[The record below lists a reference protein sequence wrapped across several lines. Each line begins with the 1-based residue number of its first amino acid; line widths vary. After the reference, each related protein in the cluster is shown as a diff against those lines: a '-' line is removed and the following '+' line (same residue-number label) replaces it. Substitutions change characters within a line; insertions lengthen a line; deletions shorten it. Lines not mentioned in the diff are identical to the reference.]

1 MRLSSKIML
10 VSVLLGFG
18 SAHAAAEEA
27 GRSFGSGEPLRL
39 AQKLPSDVEQ
49 RLGVRPNSANRDGRD
64 RGDRWDRR
72 DRDDR
77 WDRRDRD
84 RWDRDDRWERRA
96 YRPGFSVTIPFG
108 APGYFVRTLPEQYR
122 YVVVGGRRCR
132 ITVTRRVDYRGRVVT
147 TERRRC

>member
-10 VSVLLGFG
+10 VSVVLGFG

-27 GRSFGSGEPLRL
+27 GRSFGSGGPLRL

-49 RLGVRPNSANRDGRD
+49 RLGIRPNSTNRDGRD
-64 RGDRWDRR
+64 RG
-72 DRDDR
+72 DR

-96 YRPGFSVTIPFG
+96 YRPGFTVTIPFG

>member
-10 VSVLLGFG
+10 VSVVLGFG

-49 RLGVRPNSANRDGRD
+49 RLGIRPNSANRDGRD
-64 RGDRWDRR
+64 RGDRWDR
-72 DRDDR
+72 
-77 WDRRDRD
+77 
-84 RWDRDDRWERRA
+84 DDRWERRA
-96 YRPGFSVTIPFG
+96 YRPGFTVTIPFG